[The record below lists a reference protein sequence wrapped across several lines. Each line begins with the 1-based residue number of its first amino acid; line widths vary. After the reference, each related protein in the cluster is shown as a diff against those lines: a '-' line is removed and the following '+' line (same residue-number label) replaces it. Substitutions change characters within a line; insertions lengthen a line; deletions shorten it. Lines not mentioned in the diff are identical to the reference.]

1 MVLQHFIAD
10 LINTEQHLDEWIRF
24 CWHLINCA
32 YTALYFT

>member
-24 CWHLINCA
+24 AGISSIVHTQLFIA
-32 YTALYFT
+32 T